1 MKRFS
6 YRTKKICALVG
17 SAAIQLCVGII
28 YIWSIF
34 RVPVMEYLGWDSA
47 KASLTFSIMFPLN
60 MAGVIAGGLLCDRI
74 GHLRV
79 IGAGGALAVAG
90 LLLAS
95 LVTKN
100 SAALL
105 YVFYS
110 GMCGIGGGL
119 CYAAAIVNANRW
131 WPERKGLATGI
142 TVGAYGCSTVL
153 FGALVDFIL
162 STRLGVSGTFRL
174 LAFVFFIVF
183 ALAAIPMRL
192 QPAAE
197 CAAET
202 EEKAVRRSLRR
213 QYSPG
218 EVLAS
223 PRYYLLLACMIC
235 VTAPYLM
242 LNASIKSFGIARGLN
257 VDVALL
263 AVMLTGVAS
272 MAGRL
277 ISAWLT
283 DKVSVYLVV
292 CGLLC
297 VMFTAMGVLSVAGG
311 AGFIVA
317 LSLVAFAF
325 GGGAG
330 ITPILASFFFG
341 ERYMSSNMGL
351 LMVSAVAGGI
361 VFPAL
366 AVQIGENGLPSQ
378 TTFLVAEIL
387 EAAGLVLLFMIYK
400 LDKKRNASLPRG

>member
-142 TVGAYGCSTVL
+142 TVGAYGCSTV
-153 FGALVDFIL
+153 
-162 STRLGVSGTFRL
+162 
-174 LAFVFFIVF
+174 
-183 ALAAIPMRL
+183 
-192 QPAAE
+192 QP
-197 CAAET
+197 
-202 EEKAVRRSLRR
+202 
-213 QYSPG
+213 
-218 EVLAS
+218 
-223 PRYYLLLACMIC
+223 
-235 VTAPYLM
+235 
-242 LNASIKSFGIARGLN
+242 
-257 VDVALL
+257 
-263 AVMLTGVAS
+263 
-272 MAGRL
+272 
-277 ISAWLT
+277 
-283 DKVSVYLVV
+283 
-292 CGLLC
+292 
-297 VMFTAMGVLSVAGG
+297 
-311 AGFIVA
+311 
-317 LSLVAFAF
+317 
-325 GGGAG
+325 
-330 ITPILASFFFG
+330 
-341 ERYMSSNMGL
+341 
-351 LMVSAVAGGI
+351 
-361 VFPAL
+361 
-366 AVQIGENGLPSQ
+366 
-378 TTFLVAEIL
+378 
-387 EAAGLVLLFMIYK
+387 
-400 LDKKRNASLPRG
+400 